1 MSSFGECEFTGS
13 KVIVLLPHRLHG
25 NVLSKDFTDI
35 MVEHTIQQADDS
47 LRTISEIYN
56 DLFTFEKTLS
66 SSLVGG
72 HARKNL
78 RNQVENLS
86 TEYPGS
92 PSRKG
97 LCTNRGRLI

>member
-1 MSSFGECEFTGS
+1 MSSFWGIEFTGS
-13 KVIVLLPHRLHG
+13 KLIVLLTHRLHG

-35 MVEHTIQQADDS
+35 VLDHTIEQADDS

-66 SSLVGG
+66 TSLVGG
-72 HARKNL
+72 HPRRNL

-97 LCTNRGRLI
+97 LCTNRG

>member
-1 MSSFGECEFTGS
+1 
-13 KVIVLLPHRLHG
+13 
-25 NVLSKDFTDI
+25 
-35 MVEHTIQQADDS
+35 MVEHTIEQADNS

-72 HARKNL
+72 HPKKNL

-86 TEYPGS
+86 EYPGS

-97 LCTNRGRLI
+97 LCTNQG